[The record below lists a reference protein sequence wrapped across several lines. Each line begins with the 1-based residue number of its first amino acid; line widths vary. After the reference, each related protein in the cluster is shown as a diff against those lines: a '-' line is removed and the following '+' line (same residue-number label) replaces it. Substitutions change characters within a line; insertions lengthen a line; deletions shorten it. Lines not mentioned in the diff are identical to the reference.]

1 MFKSRG
7 THVTI
12 SAGSNVKRQI
22 LSSLDIILSS
32 YLIAMFD
39 MNSLNA
45 SNHNNFNNLHKDR
58 YLPYLILSNKS
69 KISYTKDG
77 FKIRRIIGTD
87 MDGSAIKH

>member
-7 THVTI
+7 IDVTI

-39 MNSLNA
+39 MNSLDA
-45 SNHNNFNNLHKDR
+45 SNYNNFNLHKDR
-58 YLPYLILSNKS
+58 YLPYLVLSNKS
-69 KISYTKDG
+69 KIS
-77 FKIRRIIGTD
+77 
-87 MDGSAIKH
+87 